1 MIKTAKKILIVGIG
15 NIGFSIIK
23 QLNNITNNIEII
35 AIDKRFPSYLEEYLS
50 KTNENHKIT
59 FIKAD
64 VTDESGVQDI
74 IASDKL
80 NDINVLI
87 STVGF
92 LSHSNDFDEFRKEF
106 NTNFFGNVIPIKA
119 LINKIPKKSN
129 NRIIIISSTSGNKAP
144 GTVNSY
150 APSKFALESFASTL
164 QQELMKEGI
173 FVDVIRPTNILNE
186 CSDVFKFN
194 KGISAELVGM
204 KIIKLIQL
212 SLKDS
217 SVSGKKFFVP
227 YYFFG
232 VRILERVFPNIL
244 NYIFGLNSRLNRRKT
259 YKKYCNNKVLI
270 TGGSSGLGLEL
281 ARIYAKHSLEVI
293 ITGRNEKKLEE
304 AKNELNKISNCR
316 IITKQID
323 FTSIPDLNKFI
334 NEIEN
339 VDLLINN
346 AGQHLV
352 KSVQEMNINEYIE
365 IFDANFFSPVL
376 LTNNLIFNSK
386 THKVINILSTTAIC
400 GRKNHSAYSSS
411 KSALW
416 AYTRS
421 IRRQKGNTIQFL
433 EVIPST
439 FKSSLF
445 RNSDS
450 IRNETTHNSDIN
462 LLESKEVAL
471 RIVEAERSGKDILF
485 IPFKARLFL
494 LLESLLYPIF
504 KKLFLK

>member
-92 LSHSNDFDEFRKEF
+92 LSHSNDFDEF
-106 NTNFFGNVIPIKA
+106 
-119 LINKIPKKSN
+119 KSN